1 MEIVMWMAAAYQQ
14 THSPSW
20 LAATWRSVYIHQV
33 NWVNSCDDF
42 GHDDSTINIIIVAV
56 VVWWFTLAPS
66 GEYDG
71 SICMG
76 SVMQAVIAIAIATY
90 YVLETVLEM

>member
-1 MEIVMWMAAAYQQ
+1 MAIVMWMAAAYQQ

-42 GHDDSTINIIIVAV
+42 GHDDNNNDRLTA
-56 VVWWFTLAPS
+56 FDP
-66 GEYDG
+66 GQPG
-71 SICMG
+71 
-76 SVMQAVIAIAIATY
+76 
-90 YVLETVLEM
+90 